1 MHKLLLSTFLL
12 LSLGAFSQ
20 TYFYINSVQV
30 VPAAPTTSDNI
41 EVHVIGALSS
51 TASFIVD
58 TEVSLEDDM
67 VHITI
72 NASTSGI
79 GLDILVPHTEVVPI
93 GQLAAG
99 TYTIHFMGTNI
110 MDGAPQ
116 PEHIFTVSDSGPS
129 PCDDVQIVSILYA
142 AFSDSIV
149 VHAINGSSDIF
160 SYPGFILFDANGD
173 TVAVETVDLF
183 GLPEESWHMLRIPDD
198 VEITDP
204 EFSGTLEL
212 WTGFYDS
219 LVCSWP
225 VEVALCPPAPCAT
238 IIPYVQ
244 NLGGALTIG
253 TFTYTITGDSGTVAT
268 GEITLDDD
276 TQYASDTLCIP
287 AGGYTIEVSS
297 GATMGQPW
305 FGVTTPGMMTGAQVP
320 VMDQATLEFEF
331 YEECT
336 DITTAVP
343 VRISNDHVSVRQ
355 FDGGVIIE
363 RKDGAPIGAYS
374 LFATNGSII
383 SEGSSQESSLL
394 IGRSTLAP
402 GIYIFQFTHG
412 SELQG
417 VKVPVH

>member
-1 MHKLLLSTFLL
+1 MRGILLGIFISIG
-12 LSLGAFSQ
+12 LGAWSQ

-51 TASFIVD
+51 TASYIVD

-72 NASTSGI
+72 NAASSGI

-99 TYTIHFMGTNI
+99 TYTIHFMGANI

-116 PEHIFTVSDSGPS
+116 PEHVFTVSATGGD
-129 PCDDVQIVSILYA
+129 PCNDIQIASVQYA

-149 VHAINGSSDIF
+149 VHVINSSTETF
-160 SYPGFILFDANGD
+160 GYPGFILFDANGD
-173 TVAVETVDLF
+173 TVAVETVEFF
-183 GLPEESWHMLRIPDD
+183 GIAQESWHILRIHEDA
-198 VEITDP
+198 EITDP
-204 EFSGTLEL
+204 FFTGTVEL
-212 WTGFYDS
+212 WTGFYDE
-219 LVCSWP
+219 LVCTWP

-253 TFTYTITGDSGTVAT
+253 TFTYSIVGDEGVVAT
-268 GEITLDDD
+268 GEIMLDD
-276 TQYASDTLCIP
+276 TIQYAADTLCIE
-287 AGGYTIEVSS
+287 AGEYTVSITS

-305 FGVTTPGMMTGAQVP
+305 FGVTTPGFMTGPQVP
-320 VMDQATLEFEF
+320 IQDQASMEFDF

-336 DITTAVP
+336 AITTVVP
-343 VRISNDHVSVRQ
+343 EQGISSDLLIRQ
-355 FDGGVIIE
+355 DGDRLLVD
-363 RKDGAPIGAYS
+363 RLDGKAIGAYT
-374 LFATNGSII
+374 LFNSNGSLVA
-383 SEGSSQESSLL
+383 SGSSLASGTIIRTDRLSS
-394 IGRSTLAP
+394 
-402 GIYIFQFTHG
+402 GIYILHYMDAG
-412 SELQG
+412 IPKNM
-417 VKVPVH
+417 KVALR